1 MISILDSLVST
12 LFFLLT
18 VMSRITQ
25 QSNLWNRGYTISPR
39 VQNINSVAAE
49 GEVSLMV
56 KNMKILKEIHVDRAD
71 E

>member
-1 MISILDSLVST
+1 MISVLDSLVST

-56 KNMKILKEIHVDRAD
+56 KNMKILKEIHVDRED

>member
-1 MISILDSLVST
+1 
-12 LFFLLT
+12 
-18 VMSRITQ
+18 MSRITQ
-25 QSNLWNRGYTISPR
+25 QSNLWNRAYTISPR

-49 GEVSLMV
+49 GELSLMV